1 MITLRQDNNIFDI
14 SIHDMMMID
23 TKANILD
30 AFGFAGLKVAKNKP
44 KEMLATS
51 WERLFHDEPAY
62 FFEKLPEAEVKM
74 LGELV
79 AKRQDEYIVYPRNEE
94 RFLMMQKMFF
104 VVTYEGKDFWHIY
117 MSDTVRSIFK
127 GMMFEREKAMEDAVN
142 VIADKKKQ
150 ELEAAEKN
158 ADVPI
163 QFCAAI
169 TCNPPQ
175 RMEEWQVFSQKLI
188 HTTVMEVVL
197 RMTKDCFMVLYVFIQ
212 DDYIHFAC
220 CWDDILDFVW
230 KGVEEPTPWNPYTE
244 IKKHFRKKYPV
255 ISSLFGQ
262 KEAKDGTP
270 LPEPYLTTMGFDHQ
284 PKKWW
289 LSTKVADKTGDDF
302 TNWFLYDLAHDNDCA
317 DIIGALRD
325 ACLGIFDE
333 INNSDAKTPKEK
345 MHAYFGVKDIPE
357 EEMIDEI
364 LVERLSEG

>member
-14 SIHDMMMID
+14 IIHDMMMVD

-30 AFGFAGLKVAKNKP
+30 AYGFAGLKVAKNKT
-44 KEMLATS
+44 KDVLAYT
-51 WERLFHDEPAY
+51 WEQLFHDKPVY
-62 FFEKLPEAEVKM
+62 FFDRLPEFEQTM
-74 LGELV
+74 LQELV
-79 AKRQDEYIVYPRNEE
+79 AKEQYEYITYPKNEE
-94 RFLMMQKMFF
+94 KFLMMQKLFF
-104 VVTYEGKDFWHIY
+104 VVTYEGADLWHIY
-117 MSDTVRSIFK
+117 MTDTVRKILK
-127 GMMFEREKAMEDAVN
+127 GMFEEEYKTIEELVT

-158 ADVPI
+158 AGVPI
-163 QFCAAI
+163 LFHSAL
-169 TCNPPQ
+169 TSNPPQ
-175 RMEEWQVFSQKLI
+175 EMEEEQTFSQKLI
-188 HTTVMEVVL
+188 CTTVMEVVL
-197 RMTKDCFMVLYVFIQ
+197 RMTKDCFMVSYVFLQ
-212 DDYIHFAC
+212 EGYIHFAC

-302 TNWFLYDLAHDNDCA
+302 TNWFLYDLTHDNDCA
-317 DIIGALRD
+317 DVIGALRD
-325 ACLGIFDE
+325 ACLDIFDE

-345 MHAYFGVKDIPE
+345 MHVYFGVKDIPE
-357 EEMIDEI
+357 EEMIENF
-364 LVERLSEG
+364 G